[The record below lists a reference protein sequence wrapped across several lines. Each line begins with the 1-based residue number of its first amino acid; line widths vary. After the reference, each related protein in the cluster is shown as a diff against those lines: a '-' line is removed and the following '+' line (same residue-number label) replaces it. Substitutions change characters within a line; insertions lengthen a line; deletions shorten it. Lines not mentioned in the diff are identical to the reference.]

1 METIIQRDAVEQ
13 YKTDMVLY
21 SIETNRRRA
30 FPDFRDGFKIV
41 HRRILFA
48 MAFDLPCYKKL
59 VKTAKVTGQV
69 MGEYHPHGDSSI
81 DGAIAPLCNWWDTY
95 IPLIYSPSNM
105 GSPQG
110 DGPAASRYTEVM
122 LSEFAKEVIFNDL
135 KSTKNIVDWTP
146 NYSGDSLEP
155 EYLPVAIPLLLINGT
170 WGLGTGRKT
179 TIPVHNINEVID
191 ATVNVLDNPDAP
203 VVLIP
208 DQCSPCEIIDTN
220 WKQISNAGSGSFRV
234 RGIVDIE
241 VYDKGKSSEHYVL
254 VVKSVPDMVTLIN
267 DRQGKGIHYQINEL
281 IEKGKLPQV
290 AKLTED
296 NHDKIMRY
304 EIHLKKGSD
313 PHYVRDFL
321 YKTTSLEVPQSVNFE
336 ALNGYELM
344 RFSYKSYIEAFI
356 EQAKITK
363 FRKYCIELQNVRTT
377 LHEKEICIMLI
388 KTGKVDDVYKKI
400 RSSKT
405 QNDPELLEWTM
416 KFLSI
421 TDLQAKFVLNY
432 PLKRLTPA
440 SLKAYEKEAEECR
453 VIEKKCLDMILNEDN
468 IKSEIKDQL
477 LYFKKKYG
485 FPRKSRIISPNDIS
499 NIPKG
504 IFNVIVTEN
513 NFIKKLPENE
523 NIGAYKGDNP
533 VTVIKI
539 DNTSDLI
546 IFTAQGRAY
555 KIPVSKIPI
564 TDKNSP
570 GIDIRILLKG
580 INSGVIALFDKTAL
594 EKLSRQKLYAVIVT
608 ENNYIKKLDLQDV
621 LIATPSGIIM
631 TKLNDG
637 DKVRDVQIMD
647 GSDDI
652 IIYSTRKALK
662 CSVNSIPNYKRNTVG
677 VYAMNTK
684 DPIDGIA
691 RIPKGMIGSILVLTN
706 SGKVNR
712 FDSSGLPMTDRYKS
726 GSSVIKLGKGDS
738 IHSIHAVYSDS
749 AVLNVLTKNN
759 KYSFKVTDIPKA
771 SSISSGTKLIPI
783 KGDTILKAFVIE

>member
-13 YKTDMVLY
+13 YKIDMVLY

-41 HRRILFA
+41 HRRILYA
-48 MAFDLPCYKKL
+48 MAFDLPSYKRL

-122 LSEFAKEVIFNDL
+122 VSDFAKEVIFDDL
-135 KSTKNIVDWTP
+135 KSTKNIVDWAP

-179 TIPVHNINEVID
+179 TIPAHNINEVID
-191 ATVNVLDNPDAP
+191 ATINVLENPDAP

-241 VYDKGKSSEHYVL
+241 VYDKGMSKEHYVL

-267 DRQGKGIHYQINEL
+267 DRQGKGIHYQINDL

-296 NHDKIMRY
+296 NHDKSMRY

-313 PHYVRDFL
+313 PNYVRDFL
-321 YKTTSLEVPQSVNFE
+321 YKTTSLEVSQSVNFE
-336 ALNGYELM
+336 ALNGYELV

-363 FRKYCIELQNVRTT
+363 FRKYCIDLQNARTT

-388 KTGKVDDVYKKI
+388 KTGKVDEIYKKI

-405 QNDPELLEWTM
+405 QNDPELLEWIM
-416 KFLSI
+416 KFLKI
-421 TDLQAKFVLNY
+421 TDLQAKFVINY

-440 SLKAYEKEAEECR
+440 SLKIYEKEAGECR
-453 VIEKKCLDMILNEDN
+453 VVEKKCLDMILNEDK
-468 IKSEIKDQL
+468 IKQEIKEQL

-485 FPRKSRIISPNDIS
+485 FKRKSRIISPNDIS

-504 IFNVIVTEN
+504 TFNIAVTEN

-523 NIGAYKGDNP
+523 AIGAHKGDNP
-533 VTVIKI
+533 VTVIRI
-539 DNTSDLI
+539 ENTSDLI

-555 KIPVSKIPI
+555 KIPVSKVPI
-564 TDKNSP
+564 TDKSSP
-570 GIDIRILLKG
+570 GVDIRILLKG
-580 INSGVIALFDKTAL
+580 ISSNVVALFDKTAL
-594 EKLSRQKLYAVIVT
+594 EQLSKQKLYAVIVT

-647 GSDDI
+647 ASDDI
-652 IIYSTRKALK
+652 IIYSTRKALR
-662 CSVNSIPNYKRNTVG
+662 CSVDSIPNYKRNTVG
-677 VYAMNTK
+677 VYAMNTT
-684 DPIDGIA
+684 DTIDGIA
-691 RIPKGMIGSILVLTN
+691 RIPKGMIGSILVLTA
-706 SGKVNR
+706 SGKVNK
-712 FDSSGLPMTDRYKS
+712 FDISGLPKTDRYKA
-726 GSSVIKLGKGDS
+726 GSSVIKLGKGDT
-738 IHSIHAVYSDS
+738 IHSIHGVYNESS
-749 AVLNVLTKNN
+749 TLNVLTKNT
-759 KYSFKVTDIPKA
+759 KYSIPVKDIPKT
-771 SSISSGTKLIPI
+771 SSISSGTKMIPI
-783 KGDTILKAFVIE
+783 KGDIILKAAVQ